1 MFGWPVSFSQPAR
14 QTSPRAASVCTT
26 MSAIISCTS
35 WKEAIG
41 RSNCLRSFE

>member
-1 MFGWPVSFSQPAR
+1 M
-14 QTSPRAASVCTT
+14 RAASVRTT

-41 RSNCLRSFE
+41 RWKAWRSLAYLTDSST